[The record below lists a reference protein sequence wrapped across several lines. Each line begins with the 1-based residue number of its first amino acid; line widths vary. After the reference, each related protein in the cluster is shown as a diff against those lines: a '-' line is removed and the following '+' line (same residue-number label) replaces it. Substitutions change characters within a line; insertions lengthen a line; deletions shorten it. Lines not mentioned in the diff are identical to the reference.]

1 MTTSTV
7 LVNDTVR
14 IKVKFVDIN
23 ASTGQQ
29 VLVSPAAVL
38 VTIKKSDETVVVSVA
53 PIAITS
59 SEYYYDFTPTVA
71 DTYKIKF
78 IGSMS
83 NGTQITV
90 NQQLYVSTSS
100 DEYKPTITLKAE
112 EIITFAPDVA
122 PLYLSPEE
130 VLPLFPEASLIEIGE
145 LIHFHSLEVESIYKI
160 KNTYKAENLAH
171 AAIEYIKAAVACDL
185 SKMYNYGG
193 DDDVSVTLADLTVTA
208 RNFPRTFIYRGN
220 AVTWCQIAAVLRQE
234 MLSAKTGPK
243 GIQPK
248 GLPSFEILSPG
259 KFVDPDTHMDV
270 WLTDRDLYGASRRA
284 ALQTNPMPDR
294 DIRRYD

>member
-1 MTTSTV
+1 MTTSSV

-14 IKVKFVDIN
+14 IKVKFIDIN
-23 ASTGQQ
+23 ASTGEQI
-29 VLVSPAAVL
+29 LVSPVSVL
-38 VTIKKSDETVVVSVA
+38 VTITKFDGTLLTSTVPTA
-53 PIAITS
+53 LTS

-71 DTYKIKF
+71 DTYKIRF
-78 IGSMS
+78 VGSMS

-112 EIITFAPDVA
+112 EIMTFAPDVT

-130 VLPLFPEASLIEIGE
+130 ILPLFPEASLIEIGE
-145 LIHFHSLEVESIYKI
+145 LIHFHSLEVESIYGI
-160 KNTYKAENLAH
+160 KSTYQAEKLAY

-185 SKMYNYGG
+185 SRMYNYGG

-208 RNFPRTFIYRGN
+208 RNFPRTLTSRGN
-220 AVTWCQIAAVLRQE
+220 AVTWCQIAAALRQE
-234 MLSAKTGPK
+234 MLAMKTGPR

-248 GLPSFEILSPG
+248 GLPSSEISNPG
-259 KFVDPDTHMDV
+259 RFTDPDTYRDV
-270 WLTDRDLYGASRRA
+270 WLTDRDLYGASRRS
-284 ALQTNPMPDR
+284 ALKTDPMPDR
-294 DIRRYD
+294 GIRGYD